1 MLLSCSV
8 GYTALVYNVS
18 RTNRESYFFSRNF
31 GDIFD
36 TQLMLEVETTTRKNE
51 ATSMKWKVFLILLC
65 SMTGT

>member
-18 RTNRESYFFSRNF
+18 RTNIESYLFSRNF

-36 TQLMLEVETTTRKNE
+36 TQLMLQVETTTRKNE
-51 ATSMKWKVFLILLC
+51 AISMK
-65 SMTGT
+65 

>member
-18 RTNRESYFFSRNF
+18 RTNIESYLFSRNF

-36 TQLMLEVETTTRKNE
+36 TQLMLQVETTTRKNE
-51 ATSMKWKVFLILLC
+51 AISMKWKVFLILLC